1 MCVLILLYIGALA
14 VGART
19 MQEGGAMLGLTREQ
33 VELFCVDH
41 LIMVLALLV
50 LALLVQKYKYWG

>member
-1 MCVLILLYIGALA
+1 MLLYIGALA

-41 LIMVLALLV
+41 LIMVLS
-50 LALLVQKYKYWG
+50 LLVQKYLLY